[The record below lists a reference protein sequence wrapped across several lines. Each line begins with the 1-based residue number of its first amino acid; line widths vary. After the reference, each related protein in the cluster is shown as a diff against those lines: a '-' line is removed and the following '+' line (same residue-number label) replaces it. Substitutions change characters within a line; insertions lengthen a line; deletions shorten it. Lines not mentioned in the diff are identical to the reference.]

1 MIALSAIGVDVN
13 IFLLLFIGLAVGIIG
28 GFIGVGGG
36 YMVTPS
42 LVVLGFPGYAA
53 VGVDITHITGKSIV
67 AAVRHRQLGNI
78 DVKLAVV
85 MILGTM
91 AGVEVGVRLLNF
103 CKLYGICSE
112 AVLICSII
120 ITTFIGIFTYWETRQ
135 AKRKLD
141 EIKAS
146 GKELPRDVY
155 LTVIAK
161 KIQSIRIPP
170 MMYFSKSRVHMSLWV
185 ILVVGFFT
193 GMLAGF
199 FGVGGG
205 FIRMPALIYLIGV
218 PSIIAVGTDL
228 FEIIISGGYG
238 TIRHTMSG
246 NVVIEAA
253 VIMIL
258 GACIGAQIGALVT
271 QYVRGLSVR
280 YILAYSVFFSAAGS
294 MFKLIYL
301 LTGETV
307 AWYQTAAMILIFGG
321 ISLLMLMIIGL
332 FGLGIMYQRGHHVPA
347 SLEPFLVK
355 SD

>member
-1 MIALSAIGVDVN
+1 M
-13 IFLLLFIGLAVGIIG
+13 
-28 GFIGVGGG
+28 
-36 YMVTPS
+36 
-42 LVVLGFPGYAA
+42 
-53 VGVDITHITGKSIV
+53 
-67 AAVRHRQLGNI
+67 
-78 DVKLAVV
+78 KLAVV

-91 AGVEVGVRLLNF
+91 AGVEVGVRLINF
-103 CKLYGICSE
+103 CKLYKICSE
-112 AVLICSII
+112 VVLICSII
-120 ITTFIGIFTYWETRQ
+120 ITAFIGIFTYWETRR

-146 GKELPRDVY
+146 GGEPPRDVY
-155 LTVIAK
+155 MTGIAK

-170 MMYFSKSRVHMSLWV
+170 MIYFSKSRIHMSLWV
-185 ILVVGFFT
+185 ILAVGFFT

-238 TIRHTMSG
+238 LIRHTMSG

-258 GACIGAQIGALVT
+258 GACIGAQIGALAT
-271 QYVRGLSVR
+271 RYVRGLSVR

-294 MFKLIYL
+294 IFKLIYI
-301 LTGETV
+301 LTDETV
-307 AWYQTAAMILIFGG
+307 AWYQTVAMIFTFGG
-321 ISLLMLMIIGL
+321 MSLLMLMIIGL
-332 FGLGIMYQRGHHVPA
+332 FVLGVMYRKGKHIPG
-347 SLEPFLVK
+347 SLEPYLVK